1 MSALRDRRA
10 LALLRVT
17 VAALLFVH
25 GAARVALG
33 IVDDFG
39 GFFAAHGFPCGLA
52 CAWIVTLMELLGA
65 PALAAGRFVRPLALW
80 FATVLTAG
88 IVLVHA
94 PSGWFVVGAG
104 RNGMEYS
111 VLLVVC
117 LLLLAWATPTRR
129 RRRHER

>member
-1 MSALRDRRA
+1 MSAVRDRRA

-17 VAALLFVH
+17 VAGLLFVH

-33 IVDDFG
+33 TVDDFG
-39 GFFAAHGFPCGLA
+39 GFFAAHGFPFGVA
-52 CAWIVTLMELLGA
+52 CAWVVTLMELAGGVA
-65 PALAAGRFVRPLALW
+65 FAAGRAVRPLALW
-80 FATVLTAG
+80 YAAVLSAG

-104 RNGMEYS
+104 RNGVEYS

-117 LLLLAWATPTRR
+117 LLLLAWTAPAGRR
-129 RRRHER
+129 PRREA